1 MRPKL
6 TSLMAENTCAISLSE
21 AWAISVIC
29 SVPMPAIWVICSM
42 ASGSPISSGPM
53 ASWKPKTMA
62 RVSITQMKNWV
73 RATLATPRILPI
85 IRSKGLTEETM
96 TSTIL
101 LDFSLMTLVMT
112 MLPNIVTNM

>member
-6 TSLMAENTCAISLSE
+6 TSLRAVNTCAVSLSE
-21 AWAISVIC
+21 AEAICAIC
-29 SVPMPAIWVICSM
+29 SESMPAIWVICSM
-42 ASGSPISSGPM
+42 ASGSLISSGPM
-53 ASWKPKTMA
+53 ASWKPNTMA
-62 RVSITQMKNWV
+62 RVRTTQMKNWV

-112 MLPNIVTNM
+112 MLPNMVTNM